1 MLWGSLLWLSAD
13 WNIGLAPQKEKED
26 FDERPNGPL
35 TCDPGPCGARQVNA
49 EDREAGRQQ
58 VPVVDP
64 ELFGPF
70 AFWLKGIGA
79 KGFDNN

>member
-1 MLWGSLLWLSAD
+1 MLWGTAAFSRLEHRVSTTERKR
-13 WNIGLAPQKEKED
+13 G